1 MNGSVSVKQADV
13 VLDTFPLNY
22 QNNYTQAQKLEDLD
36 YVCTFPMFSSISLLC
51 LSLRFLS
58 FLL

>member
-1 MNGSVSVKQADV
+1 MNGSISVKQADV

-36 YVCTFPMFSSISLLC
+36 YVSLPLPSHLIHCT
-51 LSLRFLS
+51 
-58 FLL
+58 